1 MTAEN
6 VTCHI
11 YSQVIIHSWIFY
23 PRFFRKQFFGPVWW
37 HIFLLIFCLFSFSFC
52 LRQLINLFMLDV
64 LVLRRLGYMSFL
76 LWKKLGHSLCEN
88 VTVVIPFTVFF
99 LKQTWCLPSCS
110 ICTKDLKMPLHWLF
124 PWLYFLINLSPLE
137 AMHLYWVGFHI
148 LPVCPK
154 ALDQCGV

>member
-6 VTCHI
+6 VTCQI

-37 HIFLLIFCLFSFSFC
+37 HIFLLIFCLFCFSFC

-76 LWKKLGHSLCEN
+76 LWKKLEHSLCEN

-99 LKQTWCLPSCS
+99 WNKLDVYPLAPCVPRIWWCHYIDFFSGFIFLL
-110 ICTKDLKMPLHWLF
+110 ICPHWKLCTF
-124 PWLYFLINLSPLE
+124 TGYAQRHWIS
-137 AMHLYWVGFHI
+137 V
-148 LPVCPK
+148 V
-154 ALDQCGV
+154 